1 MNRLRFHILVLSM
14 MTLID
19 VTWAGVEKTEPQLRL
34 ELDLVDGSRVIGTP
48 SIESVPMQ
56 TAYAK
61 MDVPLKEIR
70 TIRIDADHETAS
82 VDLRNGDKLKGVV
95 NLEPIKLETVF
106 GKVSVGIEH
115 IRNLRVV
122 LAGGALP
129 EALKRRLVLYYSF
142 DKDESGKVTDKSG
155 KGHDGEVKGANWT
168 KDGKVGGGYG
178 FDGRSCITADGS
190 KLPAGNSSR
199 TVSLWLYKEHGSGN
213 IAFAYGAHKPNES
226 FGIALV
232 SLNPNNAYVYVKI
245 GWKDLWGITDKGWNK
260 WVHVCAVYDESSGKM
275 TIYGNGVMENSKS
288 MSPNTPNISIV
299 YVGRPN
305 FEETYWKGIIDEVMI
320 FDRALSEAEVKQI
333 YDAQK

>member
-1 MNRLRFHILVLSM
+1 MKRFTFCVMVCTAMSLAG
-14 MTLID
+14 TA
-19 VTWAGVEKTEPQLRL
+19 WAGRDKVEPQLRL
-34 ELDLVDGSRVIGTP
+34 ELDLVDGSHVIGTP
-48 SIESVPMQ
+48 SIEAVPVQ
-56 TAYAK
+56 TPYAK
-61 MDVPLKEIR
+61 MDVPLKQIL
-70 TIRIDADHETAS
+70 TIWIEADHETAS
-82 VDLRNGDKLKGVV
+82 LDLRNGDKLKGVI
-95 NLEPIKLETVF
+95 NLEPIKLETIF
-106 GKVSVGIEH
+106 GRVSVGIEH
-115 IRNLRVV
+115 IRDLRVV

-142 DKDESGKVTDKSG
+142 DRDENGKVTDKSG

-168 KDGKVGGGYG
+168 PNGIMGGGYG
-178 FDGRSCITADGS
+178 FDGRNCITADGS

-232 SLNPNNAYVYVKI
+232 STEPNNAYVYVEI